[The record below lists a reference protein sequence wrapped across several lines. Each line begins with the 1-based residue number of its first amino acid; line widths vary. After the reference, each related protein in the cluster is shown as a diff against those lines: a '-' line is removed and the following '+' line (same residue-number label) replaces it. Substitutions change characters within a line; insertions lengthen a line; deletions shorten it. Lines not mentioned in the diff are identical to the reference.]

1 MARRQE
7 EVLPFECRYW
17 RVEVNVAN
25 LELKKYQDA
34 TRAEKL
40 NKGVEHARELHAQ
53 FFALFDQFRPALF
66 SLDISSEPMPQ
77 GDGLARL
84 RIITPFGD
92 IFATAAYTFDD
103 GHVGAAMLFTDEKK
117 VDDRT
122 VSRKLNAVLLARE
135 GFWVDADGDRVKT
148 PFVEMSEK
156 IAYAPVHKALAAKL
170 KADSEYVSSFTRSF
184 LL

>member
-1 MARRQE
+1 M
-7 EVLPFECRYW
+7 
-17 RVEVNVAN
+17 AN
-25 LELKKYQDA
+25 LELKKYQNA
-34 TRAEKL
+34 TAADKL
-40 NKGVEHARELHAQ
+40 NKGVEHARGLHAQ

-77 GDGLARL
+77 GDGPARL

-92 IFATAAYTFDD
+92 LFATAACTFDD

-122 VSRKLNAVLLARE
+122 VSRKLNAVILGRE
-135 GFWVDADGDRVKT
+135 GYWIDADGDRLKT
-148 PFVEMSEK
+148 PFTEMSEQ
-156 IAYAPVHKALAAKL
+156 IAYAAVHKALAAKL
-170 KADSEYVSSFTRSF
+170 KADSEYVSSFTRAF

>member
-1 MARRQE
+1 M
-7 EVLPFECRYW
+7 
-17 RVEVNVAN
+17 AN

-34 TRAEKL
+34 TRADKL
-40 NKGVEHARELHAQ
+40 NKGVKHARELHAQ
-53 FFALFDQFRPALF
+53 FFALFDEFRPALL

-77 GDGLARL
+77 GDGPARL

-92 IFATAAYTFDD
+92 LFASAAYTFDD

-122 VSRKLNAVLLARE
+122 VSRKLNAILMARE
-135 GFWVDADGDRVKT
+135 GFWIDADGDRVKT
-148 PFVEMSEK
+148 PFVEMSEQ
-156 IAYAPVHKALAAKL
+156 IAYSAVHKALAVKL
-170 KADSEYVSSFTRSF
+170 KAESEYISSFTRAF